1 LLHILKLAVGAT
13 DVADLRRWQ
22 AGRIVANPPLRHQ
35 TRSMPRRRD
44 EVVAGGSLYWVVC
57 GFVQVRQR
65 IVDVIEDTREGG
77 EACCGLV
84 LDPELVPVQAR
95 AGEGL
100 PGLALPGAEGRPED
114 VDERPPPKAPTPC
127 PSTSSAHCASPVD
140 LNRASHG
147 PRESS

>member
-95 AGEGL
+95 AVKAFQGWRYLE
-100 PGLALPGAEGRPED
+100 PKDAPED
-114 VDERPPPKAPTPC
+114 VDEATAAGGADALPEHLK
-127 PSTSSAHCASPVD
+127 
-140 LNRASHG
+140 RAL
-147 PRESS
+147 REARLI